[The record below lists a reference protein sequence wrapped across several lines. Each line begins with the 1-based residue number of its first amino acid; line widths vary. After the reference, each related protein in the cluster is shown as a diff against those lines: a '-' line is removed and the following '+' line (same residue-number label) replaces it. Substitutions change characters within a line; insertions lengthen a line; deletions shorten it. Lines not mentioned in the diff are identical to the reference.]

1 MRKSLL
7 AQENQRK
14 KDNQKILIQMKKETR
29 MIENAR
35 MQEEETVG
43 LSSLTEGNKMKAI
56 QKRLDIHRTQ
66 VQQTVDE

>member
-1 MRKSLL
+1 
-7 AQENQRK
+7 
-14 KDNQKILIQMKKETR
+14 